1 MTFLFKFSCFNN
13 IDKKQ
18 KKQKKNKKQ
27 KKKIN
32 NTCNKKY
39 RKNYVI

>member
-18 KKQKKNKKQ
+18 KNKKQ
-27 KKKIN
+27 KTKKKIN